1 MGPLPKGLEVLSI
14 GKLVS
19 GAEDYYLKTVARGA
33 EEYYLGA
40 GEAPGRWMG
49 SGCEGLGL
57 GGVVGA
63 AQLRALLAGFSSAG
77 ERITNTAP
85 GRARVAGFDLCFSAP
100 KSVSVLWGLGE
111 EAVAGAVRVAHDGAV
126 EEALGYLERHATR
139 ARRGAGGAHRIEAK
153 GLVGA
158 AFRHRTS
165 RAGDPQLHSHVLV
178 ANAVEGADGAW
189 SAPDARLIY
198 FHARTA
204 GALYQAALRARLTAA
219 LGVRFGAVRNG
230 CAEIA
235 GVEEGLITLF
245 STRREQVE
253 AALEHRGASSRK
265 AAELA
270 ALSTRPAKTPVGE
283 LPSGQSLQQLWRAQA
298 RGRHLE
304 PERLAEVLGP
314 PRLMALDP
322 GLPELLAEQ
331 LLGSEGLTA
340 SSSTFEPRDVARSI
354 AEALEEGA
362 SVAAVE
368 ELSAAVLQR
377 REALFL
383 VDGGRG
389 GEGLWSTEEM
399 LEIERRLLDESERQR
414 GARRAVGDEAL
425 TEVVIAQSAALTEE
439 QKTLVRGLL
448 GSGHGVEAVVGK
460 AGSGKTQAF
469 AAARAAWEQAGLST
483 MGVALSARAAA
494 ELQAQSGIFSDTVAG
509 LLARVGRGEQ
519 PLAGTDVLVVD
530 EAGMIGT
537 RDMWR
542 LVQAASATQ
551 TKIVLVGDHRQLPEI
566 DAGGAFSALVGKLHG
581 LQLRANLR
589 QEAAWEKEALDQLRA
604 GRVEEAL
611 ESYRA
616 MGRLQLTAS
625 ATEARSAMVE
635 DWARARGEGGVT
647 MLAARRADVEELNRL
662 ARQRLRATGK
672 LGEDVAVADGRG
684 FAVGDEVIC
693 LKNDRGLGVRNGTR
707 GTVLSAEDEAL
718 VIECSEGQ
726 RRLDHGYLEA
736 GGLAHGY
743 ATTIHKAQ
751 GATFDRALVLAS
763 GGLYREAGYVAM
775 SRARTRSE
783 LYVVEGFDLDGAGG
797 EGEEP
802 GALDDLSRELSAS
815 RAKQL
820 ASSYLPGDP
829 EERGLGRELR
839 SAGRGI
845 R

>member
-1 MGPLPKGLEVLSI
+1 MLSI

-19 GAEDYYLKTVARGA
+19 GAEDYYLRSVARGA

-40 GEAPGRWMG
+40 GEAPGRWVG
-49 SGCEGLGL
+49 SGCAGLGL
-57 GGVVGA
+57 AGEVGS
-63 AQLRALLAGFSSAG
+63 AQLRSVLAGFSPAG
-77 ERITNTAP
+77 ERITTVSP

-100 KSVSVLWGLGE
+100 KSVSVLWGLGDDAVSSAVRFAHD
-111 EAVAGAVRVAHDGAV
+111 EAVG
-126 EEALGYLERHATR
+126 EALGYLERHATR

-165 RAGDPQLHSHVLV
+165 RAGDPQLHTHVLT
-178 ANAVEGADGAW
+178 ANAVEGADGVW
-189 SAPDARLIY
+189 SAPDARLVY

-204 GALYQAALRARLTAA
+204 GALYQAALRARLTAS

-230 CAEIA
+230 CAEVA
-235 GVEEGLITLF
+235 GVEEGLIKLF

-253 AALEHRGASSRK
+253 TALEHRGASSRK

-270 ALSTRPAKTPVGE
+270 ALSTRPAKASTGL
-283 LPSGQSLQQLWRAQA
+283 LPPGQSLQEVWRAQA
-298 RGRHLE
+298 RERRLA

-314 PRLMALDP
+314 PRLMVLDP
-322 GLPELLAEQ
+322 GLRAGLAEQ

-340 SSSTFEPRDVARSI
+340 TSSTFEPRDVARSI
-354 AEALEEGA
+354 AEALEDGA
-362 SVAAVE
+362 GTAAIE
-368 ELSAAVLQR
+368 ELSAAVLER

-383 VDGGRG
+383 VEGGRG

-399 LEIERRLLDESERQR
+399 LEIERRLLVESERQR
-414 GARRAVGDEAL
+414 GAGRAVGDDAL
-425 TEVVIAQSAALTEE
+425 TEMVIGRSPALSEE
-439 QKTLVRGLL
+439 QKTLVRHLL
-448 GSGHGVEAVVGK
+448 GSGHGVEVVVGK

-469 AAARAAWEQAGLST
+469 AAAGAAWEQAGLST

-494 ELQAQSGIFSDTVAG
+494 ELQAQSGITCDTVAG
-509 LLARVGRGEQ
+509 LLARLGRGEE
-519 PLAGTDVLVVD
+519 PLAGADVLVVD

-542 LVQAASATQ
+542 LVKAASATQ
-551 TKIVLVGDHRQLPEI
+551 TKVVLVGDHRQLPEI
-566 DAGGAFSALVGKLHG
+566 DAGGAFAALVGKLHG

-611 ESYRA
+611 ESYRG
-616 MGRLQLTAS
+616 MGRLQLAAS
-625 ATEARSAMVE
+625 AAEARSAMVE
-635 DWARARGEGGVT
+635 DWVLARGEGRAT
-647 MLAARRADVEELNRL
+647 MLAVRRADVEELNRL
-662 ARQRLRATGK
+662 ARQRLRATGE
-672 LGEDVAVADGRG
+672 LGDDVAVAGGQG

-693 LKNDRGLGVRNGTR
+693 RKNDRGLGVRNGTR

-718 VIECSEGQ
+718 VIECDEGR

-736 GGLAHGY
+736 GGLTHGY

-751 GATFDRALVLAS
+751 GATFDRAFVLAS

-775 SRARTRSE
+775 SRARARSE
-783 LYVVEGFDLDGAGG
+783 LYMVEGFDLEGARGWG
-797 EGEEP
+797 DGEEP
-802 GALDDLSRELSAS
+802 GALDELSRELSAS

-820 ASSYLPGDP
+820 ASSYLPCDP
-829 EERGLGRELR
+829 EEPGLGRGLR